1 MNADGSDVEIKMECD
16 GTDMFIV
23 VNGMK
28 IARRGHE
35 GTPQAK
41 AWISLEPGW
50 RVLGG
55 LNHSTIALE
64 YTRPR
69 VH

>member
-1 MNADGSDVEIKMECD
+1 MNADGSDVEIKVECD
-16 GTDMFIV
+16 GTDMYV
-23 VNGMK
+23 LVDGLK
-28 IARRGHE
+28 IARRGYD
-35 GTPQAK
+35 GTQQAK

-50 RVLGG
+50 RVFHING
-55 LNHSTIALE
+55 STISLE

>member
-28 IARRGHE
+28 IARRGYE

-50 RVLGG
+50 RVLHG
-55 LNHSTIALE
+55 LNQCTIAVE